1 MKKIISTV
9 SIFIVVFVLCFI
21 AVEFSD
27 VLNIGAEDVSKNV
40 VKMYAPDGR
49 QIKIYKSEVEAY
61 KNVGWFEKKTEI
73 TKTMYAPDGREVLIY
88 LTQIPA
94 FKAVGWF
101 ENKADVTKTM
111 YAPDGREIA
120 VYIAEIEAYK
130 NVGWFENK
138 SEVVTDMQSLDGRQ
152 IVVYNSQVQDY
163 KNLGWF
169 PIKVRRI
176 DPAKPMVALT
186 FDDGPNPK
194 TTGRVLDALEKH
206 DAVATFFVL
215 GNRAENN
222 AEILQRMFMIGC
234 QIGNHSY
241 SHPDLSKMS
250 AENVAIQVNTTS
262 EIVKNATGEETKIVR
277 PPYGAYKKTTIAAVG
292 KPFILWSVDTLDWK
306 SRNADSVFNVVM
318 SKVSDGDII
327 LMHDIYPSTADAAE
341 RIIPALISNGY
352 QLVTVEE
359 LSKYKNKP
367 MDNNSSYTNF

>member
-194 TTGRVLDALEKH
+194 TTGRVLDVLEKH
-206 DAVATFFVL
+206 DAVATFF
-215 GNRAENN
+215 
-222 AEILQRMFMIGC
+222 
-234 QIGNHSY
+234 Y
-241 SHPDLSKMS
+241 
-250 AENVAIQVNTTS
+250 
-262 EIVKNATGEETKIVR
+262 
-277 PPYGAYKKTTIAAVG
+277 
-292 KPFILWSVDTLDWK
+292 
-306 SRNADSVFNVVM
+306 
-318 SKVSDGDII
+318 
-327 LMHDIYPSTADAAE
+327 
-341 RIIPALISNGY
+341 
-352 QLVTVEE
+352 
-359 LSKYKNKP
+359 
-367 MDNNSSYTNF
+367 